1 MPSRPVV
8 CTGSAESNGPT
19 PLARTRAADSA
30 RDAPLPESLLL
41 AAPQASDVFSEQVL
55 ECRVVQQRVGQQ
67 SVQAAVLIFQRFQP
81 PGVRD
86 LAPPVLRFPLIE
98 GRARDP
104 VPSAH
109 LFGPR
114 PGLLLAQ
121 YPDDLLFREAA
132 S

>member
-19 PLARTRAADSA
+19 PPARTRAADLA
-30 RDAPLPESLLL
+30 RDALLPESLLL

-67 SVQAAVLIFQRFQP
+67 SLQAPVLILQRLQP

-86 LAPPVLRFPLIE
+86 LEPAVLRLPLVKC
-98 GRARDP
+98 RARDS
-104 VPSAH
+104 VPPALRS
-109 LFGPR
+109 LR
-114 PGLLLAQ
+114 
-121 YPDDLLFREAA
+121 R
-132 S
+132 